1 VETIHHQLY
10 PDITEEVV
18 KMFNIQEEELKK
30 MIAEITEVPVEKL
43 TPDADFFND
52 LGIDSLKAIEIVAA
66 FEKKYRVIIPENDI
80 PNIRNL
86 KQVLKYTEKLK

>member
-1 VETIHHQLY
+1 MSNNHE
-10 PDITEEVV
+10 EEVR
-18 KMFNIQEEELKK
+18 K
-30 MIAEITEVPVEKL
+30 MISEIIEVPEKEL

-66 FEKKYRVIIPENDI
+66 FEKKYRIVIPENDI

-86 KQVLKYTEKLK
+86 RQVVKYTEKIK

>member
-1 VETIHHQLY
+1 MRGVAKMSNIHE
-10 PDITEEVV
+10 EEV
-18 KMFNIQEEELKK
+18 KK
-30 MIAEITEVPVEKL
+30 MIAEITEVPEEKL

-66 FEKKYRVIIPENDI
+66 FEKKYRIIIPEKDI

-86 KQVLKYTEKLK
+86 REVLKYTEKLKKD